1 MFLASLSLVASF
13 RRIVR
18 LLWQKDCQGIAKVN
32 DAFKLLPR
40 ELNCQRLY
48 SWNANTVLKLSF
60 NIKNIRNPLQRHYCR
75 GQTILSFEQN
85 LMEDTDEIKRY
96 GSNCIVLWSKDLFWS
111 KDKVITLFFSS
122 NKKIDQ
128 NVLGSNHIVPNSNFL
143 KIFET

>member
-1 MFLASLSLVASF
+1 MFLASLNLVASF

-40 ELNCQRLY
+40 QLNCQRLY

-60 NIKNIRNPLQRHYCR
+60 TIKNIRNPLQRHYCR

-111 KDKVITLFFSS
+111 KDKIVTLFFSS
-122 NKKIDQ
+122 NKKNDQ
-128 NVLGSNHIVPNSNFL
+128 NFLGSNHIVPNSNFL